1 MLEKVMKVTLL
12 KSGDQSEPQTVATG
26 PRPDTEDS
34 CDMFPR
40 AGWWPGARGRDPL
53 AAGELSLG
61 GGSSEP
67 AVAGA
72 VDTRRGKLGSNL
84 SEGSSGEHRYEP
96 YAMIRQQVSA
106 AAWLSILNIH
116 KMLFNCKYNQH

>member
-1 MLEKVMKVTLL
+1 MKVTLL

-40 AGWWPGARGRDPL
+40 AGWWPGPGAETSGPL

-72 VDTRRGKLGSNL
+72 ED
-84 SEGSSGEHRYEP
+84 
-96 YAMIRQQVSA
+96 
-106 AAWLSILNIH
+106 IH

>member
-1 MLEKVMKVTLL
+1 MKVTLL

-26 PRPDTEDS
+26 PRPTRRTLAT
-34 CDMFPR
+34 CF
-40 AGWWPGARGRDPL
+40 RGRGGGRGPGQRPV
-53 AAGELSLG
+53 AHWQRGELSLG

-72 VDTRRGKLGSNL
+72 ED
-84 SEGSSGEHRYEP
+84 
-96 YAMIRQQVSA
+96 
-106 AAWLSILNIH
+106 IH